1 MRPQACAAPDIV
13 TTGMR
18 NTMNNLLQTYV
29 KNENFDNII
38 SDFYDEVK
46 LSDLVKHYF
55 LAAKKP
61 GLIRDLKKYHVYL
74 LPKSE
79 LEFNQRPTSSSLF
92 DIQLPGNQFQEVTEI
107 LVKVLRKYKVSS
119 IHSPRLL
126 HEILT
131 IVEETRSQ
139 CNETE
144 VSTLDRVEIDP
155 EKIYKLLN
163 RNRISSDVMPS
174 KAVRTERGLPH
185 PVWIHTDFDS
195 RMLLIKSK
203 IVIKDSAMQDQ
214 IEEVIEKTQISPKFL
229 EIKLDNESGP
239 QALVDSHEIP
249 FLDGI
254 PIRLFIA
261 YLRRFSSDFS
271 RIYSFDKENILK
283 LPTN

>member
-107 LVKVLRKYKVSS
+107 LVKVLKVFTKVFRFIFFSAVIVYVLKNLSLNNKRIIKY
-119 IHSPRLL
+119 
-126 HEILT
+126 
-131 IVEETRSQ
+131 
-139 CNETE
+139 
-144 VSTLDRVEIDP
+144 
-155 EKIYKLLN
+155 
-163 RNRISSDVMPS
+163 
-174 KAVRTERGLPH
+174 
-185 PVWIHTDFDS
+185 F
-195 RMLLIKSK
+195 
-203 IVIKDSAMQDQ
+203 
-214 IEEVIEKTQISPKFL
+214 
-229 EIKLDNESGP
+229 
-239 QALVDSHEIP
+239 
-249 FLDGI
+249 
-254 PIRLFIA
+254 
-261 YLRRFSSDFS
+261 
-271 RIYSFDKENILK
+271 YSFIIFFVFIDIIYQYTFNVNLFVYEPGMCEKGYCLCYQVFFG
-283 LPTN
+283 

>member
-18 NTMNNLLQTYV
+18 NNMNNLLQTYV
-29 KNENFDNII
+29 KNENFENII
-38 SDFYDEVK
+38 SEFYDLVK
-46 LSDLVKHYF
+46 STDLVKHYF
-55 LAAKKP
+55 LAAKIP
-61 GLIRDLKKYHVYL
+61 ALIRDLKKYPVYL
-74 LPKSE
+74 TPKSE
-79 LEFNQRPTSSSLF
+79 HEFNQPPSSSAIY
-92 DIQLPGNQFQEVTEI
+92 DVQLPANQFQEVSQI
-107 LVKVLRKYKVSS
+107 LAKILRKYKVPSREAS
-119 IHSPRLL
+119 RLL
-126 HEILT
+126 HEILE
-131 IVEETRSQ
+131 IIEETRSQ

-155 EKIYKLLN
+155 EKIYKLLS
-163 RNRISSDVMPS
+163 RNRIASDVMPS

-185 PVWIHTDFDS
+185 PVWIHTDSDN

-254 PIRLFIA
+254 PIRLFIR

-271 RIYSFDKENILK
+271 RIYSFDKESILK
-283 LPTN
+283 EPTK

>member
-1 MRPQACAAPDIV
+1 
-13 TTGMR
+13 
-18 NTMNNLLQTYV
+18 MNNLLQTYV

-38 SDFYDEVK
+38 SEFYDEVK

-119 IHSPRLL
+119 MHSPRLL

-214 IEEVIEKTQISPKFL
+214 IEEVIEKSQISPKFL

-271 RIYSFDKENILK
+271 RVYSFDKENILK